1 MPSSAFRLG
10 PQRGKRSRAAT
21 TRAEMNALIDQLPH
35 DQDGHDLKQ
44 AAIMRCQFLP
54 QGRPFPQARAF

>member
-1 MPSSAFRLG
+1 
-10 PQRGKRSRAAT
+10 
-21 TRAEMNALIDQLPH
+21 MNALIDQLPH